1 MPIVEYKHHINHL
14 GKIEVPGWV
23 KDRGYWHRDSDHTY
37 LGWVEDSSVR
47 EYLIPDTVDHK
58 TKAECVTRQL
68 AIHAANPMRWDSDGS
83 GEIAIGDDGLIMT
96 TEQVTRQIENWYDN
110 ILTNNGE

>member
-1 MPIVEYKHHINHL
+1 MPIVEYKHHINHM

-23 KDRGYWHRDSDHTY
+23 KDRGYYYRDSDKTY
-37 LGWVEDSSVR
+37 LGWVEDSSDR

-58 TKAECVTRQL
+58 TKAECVSRQL
-68 AIHAANPMRWDSDGS
+68 EIHAAVPMRHTAVDSDGIILS
-83 GEIAIGDDGLIMT
+83 TSEVT
-96 TEQVTRQIENWYDN
+96 TQVENWYDN

>member
-23 KDRGYWHRDSDHTY
+23 KDRGYHYRDSDHTY
-37 LGWVEDSSVR
+37 LGWVEDSADR

-58 TKAECVTRQL
+58 TKADCVTRAL
-68 AIHAANPMRWDSDGS
+68 AIHAAHPYTNDSAGNDPANPGPK
-83 GEIAIGDDGLIMT
+83 MT
-96 TEQVTRQIENWYDN
+96 TSEVTTMMENWYDN
-110 ILTNNGE
+110 ILSDNGE